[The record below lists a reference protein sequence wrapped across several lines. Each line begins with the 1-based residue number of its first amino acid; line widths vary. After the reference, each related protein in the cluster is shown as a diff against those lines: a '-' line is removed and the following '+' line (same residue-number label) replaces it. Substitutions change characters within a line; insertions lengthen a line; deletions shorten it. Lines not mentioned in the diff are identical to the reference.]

1 MPRRNT
7 RESTL
12 RDIWQRQAF
21 THFPLLTEEGK
32 RVSVRFPGVPNAD
45 GGPDFTDA
53 RIRIGGVRSR
63 GDVELHTE
71 AASWHA
77 HGHDGDPHYNCVILH
92 AVLRRG
98 RTGKNPRTA
107 SGRAVPQVVL
117 APFVDMDLLHTRPR
131 RERETCRVKGARHS
145 RGQLLLRLRKLG
157 KRKIDARVRA
167 LGIRLC
173 QIEEE
178 KTARGWD
185 QLLYESLMEGMGYSR
200 NRLPFLTLARTV
212 PLESL
217 APLALRDP
225 VSAEALLFGEAGL
238 LPPAWRVPEKES
250 RWYVRRQRRRWRQL
264 HGARRS
270 PLGEADWL
278 FFRLR
283 PVNFPT
289 ARLAGFSRLIPLL
302 APGRAFERIMAPL
315 ERPGT
320 TPRRALRALE
330 ALLSVR
336 ADGFWSRHVHFRGRG
351 GSVAIGRSRIHDL
364 VVNTVIPLAL
374 LSARRKGDHPLARS
388 ALALLKAMPGGA
400 RSSSLRRM
408 MRRLGRSSVAGRLA
422 EEGALR
428 LHSRYCTRAGCSRCP
443 AIRTSRRPSRG
454 RTWTS
459 RRR

>member
-21 THFPLLTEEGK
+21 TRSPLLTDEGTK
-32 RVSVRFPGVPNAD
+32 VAVRFPGVPNAD
-45 GGPDFTDA
+45 GGPDFTNA
-53 RIRIGGVRSR
+53 LIRIGGVLLR

-98 RTGKNPRTA
+98 RTGTLPRTA

-117 APFVDMDLLHTRPR
+117 APFVDKDMLRGRPHR
-131 RERETCRVKGARHS
+131 QREACRVHGARLS
-145 RGQLLLRLRKLG
+145 RCQLLPRLRKLG

-178 KTARGWD
+178 KTPRGRD

-200 NRLPFLTLARTV
+200 NRIPFLTLARTV

-225 VSAEALLFGEAGL
+225 VSVEALLFGEAGL

-250 RWYVRRQRRRWRQL
+250 RWYVRRQRRRWRHL

-283 PVNFPT
+283 PANFPT

-302 APGRAFERIMAPL
+302 APGGAFERIMAPL
-315 ERPGT
+315 ERPGV
-320 TPRRALRALE
+320 TPREALRALE

-351 GSVAIGRSRIHDL
+351 GCVAIGRARIHDL

-374 LSARRKGDHPLARS
+374 LSARRTGDHPLARS
-388 ALALLKAMPGGA
+388 ALALLEAMPGGE
-400 RSSSLRRM
+400 RSSPLRLM
-408 MRRLGRSSVAGRLA
+408 MGRLGRSALAGRLV

-428 LHSRYCTRAGCSRCP
+428 LGARYCSRAGCSRCP
-443 AIRTSRRPSRG
+443 AIRTSRRPLRG